1 MVRSGIGASFGAV
14 WSLIRTSS
22 AKILPVRR
30 VLLGLL
36 TLLAPTGNQTVYAGQ
51 CFTDGPR
58 YQLESDSVE
67 WRMKIRSNESCVRGV
82 RFSYVWNASVSLVSP
97 PKFGL
102 VTLMGPGFL
111 YTAKSGF
118 HGEDSFTVGV
128 TGSKNKTS
136 GFSTIHVVVSVLGTE
151 QASLPS
157 HAHFEA
163 R

>member
-1 MVRSGIGASFGAV
+1 MVRSGIGASFGTV
-14 WSLIRTSS
+14 WPLIRTSS

-36 TLLAPTGNQTVYAGQ
+36 TLLALTGNQTVHAGQ

>member
-1 MVRSGIGASFGAV
+1 MVRSGSGGSVGVV
-14 WSLIRTSS
+14 WRLIRTGS
-22 AKILPVRR
+22 AKFQRVRR
-30 VLLGLL
+30 VFLASL
-36 TLLAPTGNQTVYAGQ
+36 TLLALTGNQTVHAGQ

-67 WRMKIRSNESCVRGV
+67 WRMKIRSNDSCVRGV

-111 YTAKSGF
+111 YTAKPGF

-128 TGSKNKTS
+128 SGSKNKTS
-136 GFSTIHVVVSVLGTE
+136 GFSTIHVLVSVLGTE